1 MWIFPLTNLFTKLL
15 PPRQAIRWLL
25 LALTLLLPINAFASP
40 LALGKDI
47 PYAVM
52 PDNSLQQTLGQAYA
66 QLSHR
71 EETHTAIFSRGYTHI
86 PHWLHFKLPAHFFA
100 GNERWLVLAP
110 NFIDDIRFFYR
121 PEGSQEPWVEKR
133 TGDTWEGKRGDI
145 DYRFPV
151 FRLPPPPDSV
161 KGYEV
166 MLRAAT
172 TSALLLDLELW
183 EPHLFLQH
191 AARTTSF
198 WAFYLGIA
206 AIASLL
212 ALTLAALLRSKR
224 LWSITAVSSGY
235 GLVACVQGYVAWV
248 VPSIGLTLQHYLTSI
263 FTLTSYA
270 ALLWMSTEV
279 MQFKEKIPWAH
290 KLMAGTALFTLLL
303 IICVPLNLYQE
314 AIYLQAIIYLFTGII
329 FLIACLYIW
338 WKEKFQLANLILGI
352 SPLLL
357 MLVSLSGLM
366 SMLHWLPYHSS
377 IYVIWQ
383 YGLIINMLLVVGTV
397 VFQVY
402 RQRIEAL
409 NKKKMAEEL
418 HFEREARAHQRQ
430 FMGIVAHEFRTP
442 LAIITAS
449 LANLR
454 QVSSGNNHQVTRR
467 YEKIERATER
477 LVQLTDN
484 CLADARLSAS
494 QLSIERHPH
503 SLLALITSAASL
515 IPLSDHHSWK
525 LTQEKQAINA
535 YTHPEAETASTLA
548 IDSALMRIALS
559 NVIDNAVKYSPGGTI
574 HIDLSRQQDHWA
586 ISIRDQGTGIPPD
599 RAGMIFERYRRAVP
613 SDSSRGVGLGLHV
626 SRQIVRA
633 HGGEL
638 TLAENTSSGCRFI
651 FTLPV
656 QPKNSQEA

>member
-1 MWIFPLTNLFTKLL
+1 
-15 PPRQAIRWLL
+15 
-25 LALTLLLPINAFASP
+25 
-40 LALGKDI
+40 
-47 PYAVM
+47 
-52 PDNSLQQTLGQAYA
+52 
-66 QLSHR
+66 
-71 EETHTAIFSRGYTHI
+71 
-86 PHWLHFKLPAHFFA
+86 
-100 GNERWLVLAP
+100 
-110 NFIDDIRFFYR
+110 
-121 PEGSQEPWVEKR
+121 
-133 TGDTWEGKRGDI
+133 
-145 DYRFPV
+145 
-151 FRLPPPPDSV
+151 
-161 KGYEV
+161 
-166 MLRAAT
+166 
-172 TSALLLDLELW
+172 
-183 EPHLFLQH
+183 
-191 AARTTSF
+191 
-198 WAFYLGIA
+198 
-206 AIASLL
+206 
-212 ALTLAALLRSKR
+212 
-224 LWSITAVSSGY
+224 
-235 GLVACVQGYVAWV
+235 
-248 VPSIGLTLQHYLTSI
+248 
-263 FTLTSYA
+263 
-270 ALLWMSTEV
+270 

-402 RQRIEAL
+402 RQRIKAF

-430 FMGIVAHEFRTP
+430 FMGIVAHESRTP

-477 LVQLTDN
+477 LVQLTHN
-484 CLADARLSAS
+484 CLSDARLSAS

-638 TLAENTSSGCRFI
+638 TLAENTSSACRFI